1 MTVFLALF
9 GALSISSATVQ
20 DDYPDLDCAKAGSTM
35 EQNICAGR
43 DVAALERNL
52 QHYTD
57 TAYALIRENADGDP
71 EALVAEIKE
80 GERLWKAYVEAACG
94 AVYTQWSGGT
104 IRNVMAASC
113 QMELI
118 RERTHHI
125 WREYLVT
132 MEGQARLPEPE
143 RSEYAFVTAEGA
155 G

>member
-1 MTVFLALF
+1 MAVLLAF
-9 GALSISSATVQ
+9 VGALSIGAATAQ

-43 DVAALERNL
+43 DVEALENTLR
-52 QHYTD
+52 HYTD
-57 TAYALIRENADGDP
+57 TAYSLIRENSDGDP
-71 EALVAEIKE
+71 ETLIAEIQD
-80 GERLWKAYVEAACG
+80 GERLWKAYVDAACG

-132 MEGQARLPEPE
+132 MEGLARLPEPE
-143 RSEYAFVTAEGA
+143 RTEYDLDVVEA